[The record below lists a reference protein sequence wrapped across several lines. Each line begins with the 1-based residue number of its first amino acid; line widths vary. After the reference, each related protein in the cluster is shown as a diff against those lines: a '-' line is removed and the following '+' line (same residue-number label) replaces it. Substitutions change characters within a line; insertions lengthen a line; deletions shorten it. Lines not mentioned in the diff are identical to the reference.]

1 MRKRTE
7 GEIDPIRV
15 IEYVIDGLRES
26 GDLLIE
32 GCRCLNATDEKFPAA
47 MVSFKDLMTNIL
59 IYRGLLCQAV
69 EKAQADRRGI

>member
-1 MRKRTE
+1 MRKQTR
-7 GEIDPIRV
+7 GELDPIKV
-15 IEYVIDGLRES
+15 IEFVIDGLRES
-26 GDLLIE
+26 EGLLLE

-47 MVSFKDLMTNIL
+47 MVSFKDLMTGIL